1 MARTAKKTTAKKT
14 TRKTA
19 GAKSTAK
26 SVSKE
31 APAAKNNDGMVTL
44 EKLYKFNIFSAIV
57 NLAFAVLSVLFVSRN
72 TVDFTLAH
80 ATKDVL
86 AGSTTMG
93 PAYKTLATVEIRYLM
108 AFIFVLGAIFSL
120 LLATRLRK
128 SYEAGVKGSASGWR
142 WIFMGI
148 SLALIL
154 ELVSVLGGIGDVF
167 TLKLVGALTFT
178 AAVLA
183 WINER
188 QNKGTKKQYAVFAL
202 GVFTG
207 FAAWLPLAGSLL
219 GTALYG
225 VTNFGWYEYTLA
237 VLVLI
242 GSLSIGLNQ
251 YRHARDGITAKG
263 YLQLEGKYVSTDFL
277 LKLVV
282 FAVLLIALHK

>member
-14 TRKTA
+14 TKKTA
-19 GAKSTAK
+19 GAKSSAK
-26 SVSKE
+26 SVSKQ
-31 APAAKNNDGMVTL
+31 APAAKNNEGMVTL
-44 EKLYKFNIFSAIV
+44 EKLYKFNLFSTIV

-80 ATKDVL
+80 ATKDAL
-86 AGSTTMG
+86 SGSSAMG
-93 PAYKTLATVEIRYLM
+93 PAYKILATVEIRYLM

-120 LLATRLRK
+120 LLATKLRK
-128 SYEAGVKGSASGWR
+128 NYEAGVKGSAAGWR
-142 WIFMGI
+142 WASMGI
-148 SLALIL
+148 TLGLIL
-154 ELVSVLGGIGDVF
+154 ELATILGGIGDIF
-167 TLKLVGALTFT
+167 TLKLVGTLTFT
-178 AAVLA
+178 AAILA
-183 WINER
+183 WLNEK

-207 FAAWLPLAGSLL
+207 FAAWVPLAGSLL

-225 VTNFGWYEYTLA
+225 AANFSWYVYTLA

-251 YRHARDGITAKG
+251 YRHARDGVTAKG
-263 YLQLEGKYVSTDFL
+263 YLQLEGKYLSTDFL
-277 LKLVV
+277 VKLAV

>member
-14 TRKTA
+14 TKKTA
-19 GAKSTAK
+19 GAKTTAK
-26 SVSKE
+26 SVSKQ
-31 APAAKNNDGMVTL
+31 APAVKNTDGMVTL
-44 EKLYKFNIFSAIV
+44 EKLYKFNLFSAIV
-57 NLAFAVLSVLFVSRN
+57 NLAFAVLSILFMSKD

-80 ATKDVL
+80 ATRDAL
-86 AGSTTMG
+86 AGAEVMG

-108 AFIFVLGAIFSL
+108 AFIFVLGAVFSL
-120 LLATRLRK
+120 LLATKLRK
-128 SYEAGVKGSASGWR
+128 NYETSVKGSAAGWR
-142 WIFMGI
+142 WAFMGI
-148 SLALIL
+148 GLGLVL
-154 ELVSVLGGIGDVF
+154 ELATILGGIGDVF

-178 AAVLA
+178 AAILA
-183 WINER
+183 WLNEK

-225 VTNFGWYEYTLA
+225 ATNFSWYVYTLA
-237 VLVLI
+237 VLILI
-242 GSLSIGLNQ
+242 GSLSIGINQ
-251 YRHARDGITAKG
+251 YRLARDGVTAKG

-277 LKLVV
+277 IKVGV